1 MEHAAILKRMSLF
14 QGLDSLELVQVSK
27 RVRHRRYRW
36 GDRVLTDGEPG
47 ASLFMVKSGEFRA
60 TMGEGL
66 SAVELAKFGEGDS
79 FGEVALIDHGPRSAS
94 VEALSNGEL
103 IELDARAFQELLA
116 YSPDLKCK
124 LLENLARDLAAKL
137 RHTNDTLALLL

>member
-14 QGLDSLELVQVSK
+14 AGLDSLELVQVSK
-27 RVRHRRYRW
+27 KVRHRKYAR
-36 GDRVLTDGEPG
+36 GEGVLKDGEPG
-47 ASLFMVKSGEFRA
+47 ASLFAVKSGEFRA
-60 TMGEGL
+60 FMGEGL
-66 SAVELAKFGEGDS
+66 NAVELARFQEGDS

-94 VEALSNGEL
+94 VEALTDGEL
-103 IELDARAFQELLA
+103 IELDAQAFRELLA
-116 YSPDLKCK
+116 YSAALKCK